1 MTTTTD
7 FMAAR
12 GDADLLV
19 RLIAK
24 AELMG
29 IEDAATWIQ
38 ANMSKLVNI
47 QVDQNQTITDIF
59 TYATAIRQA
68 ALDAVPPRAG
78 INLAAVTDT
87 HLEAAIVAVRPAE

>member
-1 MTTTTD
+1 MATTTD
-7 FMAAR
+7 YMAAR

-29 IEDAATWIQ
+29 IDNASQWIQ
-38 ANMSKLVNI
+38 ENMSKLVN
-47 QVDQNQTITDIF
+47 VAVGEGQTITDIF
-59 TYATAIRQA
+59 TYANTVRQA

-87 HLEAAIVAVRPAE
+87 HLQTAIELVQPVE